1 MFHDVS
7 LWSAAYGKRPSFCL
21 LEVWLPSTMPTVS
34 PRWTPGQQEPTHA
47 AWSEGSQ
54 WLQWL
59 SIWGSQWFQ
68 RWSLW
73 ASPRPTP
80 VDPPRLQPHSFTQ
93 VLDQT
98 HCRGGWCHVTALV
111 TERKWKKNVEKWT
124 SMLRKKHTLQQY
136 VLIYSTMSC
145 QNKRKRVQV

>member
-21 LEVWLPSTMPTVS
+21 LEVWLPSTMPRCRPSPPGGLQANKSLPMSPDLKETNDSNDYQSERISVVS
-34 PRWTPGQQEPTHA
+34 NVDPFELH
-47 AWSEGSQ
+47 
-54 WLQWL
+54 L
-59 SIWGSQWFQ
+59 
-68 RWSLW
+68 
-73 ASPRPTP
+73 
-80 VDPPRLQPHSFTQ
+80 DPPRLQPHSFTQ

-98 HCRGGWCHVTALV
+98 RCRGGWCHVTALV

-136 VLIYSTMSC
+136 LLIYSTMSC
-145 QNKRKRVQV
+145 QNKRKMVQV